1 MVEVEAVVAA
11 VVEVLWEVD
20 LVAEVA
26 LDLEDQVE
34 EEEMETGTVPTLVVV
49 IITLPGDQ
57 NVIDVKLL
65 SREAGAEVAVA
76 E

>member
-11 VVEVLWEVD
+11 VVEVLWEAG

-26 LDLEDQVE
+26 QDLEDQVA

-65 SREAGAEVAVA
+65 SQEAGAEVVAV